1 MTTSL
6 LFLWK
11 KWEKNWVYNLY
22 IVEFTSS
29 SKKELKNIEKS
40 NQSFIL
46 DYLDNFVANFNTEYE
61 IALMS
66 TGKIKKLQG
75 QKEIL
80 YRLKLRSYR
89 VIYKKYDD
97 RLVIL
102 VVHVTT
108 RESAYK

>member
-1 MTTSL
+1 M
-6 LFLWK
+6 
-11 KWEKNWVYNLY
+11 Y
-22 IVEFTSS
+22 IVEFAGS

-40 NQSFIL
+40 NQAFIL
-46 DYLDNFVANFNTEYE
+46 DFLDYFAENFNADYE
-61 IALMS
+61 ISLMA

-89 VIYKKYDD
+89 IIYKKYEDK
-97 RLVIL
+97 LIIL

-108 RESAYK
+108 REGAYK